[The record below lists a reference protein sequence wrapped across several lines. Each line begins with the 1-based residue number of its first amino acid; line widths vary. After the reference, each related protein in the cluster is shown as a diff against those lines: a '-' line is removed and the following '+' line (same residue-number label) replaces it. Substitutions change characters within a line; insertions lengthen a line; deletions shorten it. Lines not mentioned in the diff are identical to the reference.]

1 MLTIGLNLYFISTVY
16 AVEDLHSW
24 DYFLITMQSVFDLI
38 FSGVLILIRYL
49 MKMWEMVLAFCY
61 SGGFVR
67 DYKHELDHKN
77 VLLGQTGYLLLVGGF
92 RNKDL
97 PSVLLLFF
105 RFFFSLIVLTKL
117 KNKDLSLEFRIIQK
131 QNCALIQ
138 CTV

>member
-16 AVEDLHSW
+16 AVEVLHSW

-49 MKMWEMVLAFCY
+49 MEMWEIVLAFCY
-61 SGGFVR
+61 SGGFFR

-105 RFFFSLIVLTKL
+105 RFFSL
-117 KNKDLSLEFRIIQK
+117 
-131 QNCALIQ
+131 
-138 CTV
+138 